1 MKKIVFITLFILS
14 IFVFFPT
21 NVDALNVGDYVDIAI
36 KTPKVTSSSDLDDL
50 MDDYDE
56 DAYQSCDGND
66 SVLGNPDDPDSV
78 AWLLD
83 QILTYSTI
91 AGMLLVVVLSSID
104 FLTVI
109 VKSDDE
115 SMNKAARK
123 FGLRLIFAV
132 LLFFVPSIT
141 NAILDIFGLTSQS
154 ICGIQQ

>member
-1 MKKIVFITLFILS
+1 MKKLFIITLFILS
-14 IFVFFPT
+14 VFVLLPT
-21 NVDALNVGDYVDIAI
+21 NVDALNINNYINYVV
-36 KTPKVTSSSDLDDL
+36 KTPKITSSSQINDL

-66 SVLGNPDDPDSV
+66 SVLGNPKDPDSV

-115 SMNKAARK
+115 SMNKAAKK
-123 FGLRLIFAV
+123 FGLRLVFAI

-154 ICGIQQ
+154 TCGLQQ

>member
-1 MKKIVFITLFILS
+1 MKKLFIITLFILS
-14 IFVFFPT
+14 VFVLLPT
-21 NVDALNVGDYVDIAI
+21 NVDALNINNYINYVV
-36 KTPKVTSSSDLDDL
+36 KTPKITSSSQINDL

-66 SVLGNPDDPDSV
+66 SVLGDPKDPDSV

-115 SMNKAARK
+115 SMNKAAKK
-123 FGLRLIFAV
+123 FGLRLVFAI

-154 ICGIQQ
+154 TCGLQQ

>member
-1 MKKIVFITLFILS
+1 MKKLFIITLFILS
-14 IFVFFPT
+14 VFVLLPT
-21 NVDALNVGDYVDIAI
+21 NVDALSINNYINYAV
-36 KTPKVTSSSDLDDL
+36 KTPKITSSSQINDL

-66 SVLGNPDDPDSV
+66 SVLGNPKDPDSV

-115 SMNKAARK
+115 SMNKAAKK
-123 FGLRLIFAV
+123 FGLRLVFAI

-154 ICGIQQ
+154 TCGLQQ

>member
-1 MKKIVFITLFILS
+1 MKKLFIITLFILS
-14 IFVFFPT
+14 VFVLLPT
-21 NVDALNVGDYVDIAI
+21 NVDALNINNYINYVV
-36 KTPKVTSSSDLDDL
+36 KTPKITSSSQINDL

-66 SVLGNPDDPDSV
+66 SVLGDPKDPDSV
-78 AWLLD
+78 AWLL
-83 QILTYSTI
+83 

-115 SMNKAARK
+115 SMNKAAKK
-123 FGLRLIFAV
+123 FGLRLVFAI

-154 ICGIQQ
+154 TCGLQQ

>member
-1 MKKIVFITLFILS
+1 MKKLFVIALFILS

-21 NVDALNVGDYVDIAI
+21 DVDALNINNYIDYAA
-36 KTPKVTSSSDLDDL
+36 KTPKITSSSQINDL
-50 MDDYDE
+50 MEDYDE
-56 DAYQSCDGND
+56 DAYQSCEGND
-66 SVLGNPDDPDSV
+66 SVLGDPKDPDSV

-115 SMNKAARK
+115 SMNKAAKK
-123 FGLRLIFAV
+123 FGLRLVFAI

-154 ICGIQQ
+154 TCGLQQ

>member
-1 MKKIVFITLFILS
+1 MKKIVYLTLFILS
-14 IFVFFPT
+14 IFVFIPT
-21 NVDALNVGDYVDIAI
+21 KVDALNIDNYVDFVA
-36 KTPKVTSSSDLDDL
+36 KTPKVTSSSELNDL

-56 DAYQSCDGND
+56 DAYQSCEGNA
-66 SVLGNPDDPDSV
+66 SVLGDPKDPDSV

-104 FLTVI
+104 FLTVV

-123 FGLRLIFAV
+123 FGLRLVFAI

-154 ICGIQQ
+154 TCGLQQ

>member
-1 MKKIVFITLFILS
+1 MKKVILVFIISVLVFYPVKAFAVDLDHYIL
-14 IFVFFPT
+14 IG
-21 NVDALNVGDYVDIAI
+21 A
-36 KTPKVTSSSDLDDL
+36 KTPKVTSSSDISGL

-56 DAYQSCDGND
+56 DSYQSCEGSD
-66 SVLGNPDDPDSV
+66 SVLGDPNDPDSV

-83 QILTYSTI
+83 QILTYATI

-115 SMNKAARK
+115 SMAKAARK

-132 LLFFVPSIT
+132 LLFFVPTIT

-154 ICGIQQ
+154 TCGLQQ